1 MYTSKTAGYCDRRFY
16 IWRGSMKKEG
26 YKNLPNAAI
35 AVLVALFV
43 VTGLKSLQENNME
56 YVFIVTGIF
65 LTIVLTAKVAEAY
78 VHNKRFE
85 AADKV
90 RREG

>member
-1 MYTSKTAGYCDRRFY
+1 MGVIKTAG
-16 IWRGSMKKEG
+16 
-26 YKNLPNAAI
+26 LLL
-35 AVLVALFV
+35 AVFSEES
-43 VTGLKSLQENNME
+43 GRE
-56 YVFIVTGIF
+56 YVFIVAGIF
-65 LTIVLTAKVAEAY
+65 LTIVLTVKLAEAY

>member
-1 MYTSKTAGYCDRRFY
+1 MKTQ
-16 IWRGSMKKEG
+16 G
-26 YKNLPNAAI
+26 YKDFTNAVV
-35 AVLVALFV
+35 AVLITLFV
-43 VTGLKSLQENNME
+43 ITGLKSIEENSME
-56 YVFIVTGIF
+56 YVFIVVGAF
-65 LTIVLTAKVAEAY
+65 LTIVLTAKLAEAY

>member
-1 MYTSKTAGYCDRRFY
+1 
-16 IWRGSMKKEG
+16 MKKEG

-35 AVLVALFV
+35 AVLVTLFV
-43 VTGLKSLQENNME
+43 VTGFKSLQENNME
-56 YVFIVTGIF
+56 YVFIVAGIF
-65 LTIVLTAKVAEAY
+65 LTIALTVKVAET
-78 VHNKRFE
+78 HIQNKRFD

>member
-1 MYTSKTAGYCDRRFY
+1 
-16 IWRGSMKKEG
+16 
-26 YKNLPNAAI
+26 
-35 AVLVALFV
+35 
-43 VTGLKSLQENNME
+43 ME
-56 YVFIVTGIF
+56 YVFIVVGAF
-65 LTIVLTAKVAEAY
+65 LTIVLTAKLAEAY

>member
-1 MYTSKTAGYCDRRFY
+1 MVEKTSGLIFERGRVKTQ
-16 IWRGSMKKEG
+16 G
-26 YKNLPNAAI
+26 YKDFTN
-35 AVLVALFV
+35 AVLAVLITLFV
-43 VTGLKSLQENNME
+43 ITGLKSIEENSME
-56 YVFIVTGIF
+56 YVFIVVGAF
-65 LTIVLTAKVAEAY
+65 LTIVLTAKLAEAY

>member
-1 MYTSKTAGYCDRRFY
+1 
-16 IWRGSMKKEG
+16 MKKEG
-26 YKNLPNAAI
+26 YKNLPNAVI

-65 LTIVLTAKVAEAY
+65 LTIVLTAKVAET
-78 VHNKRFE
+78 HMQNKRFE

>member
-1 MYTSKTAGYCDRRFY
+1 VKTQ
-16 IWRGSMKKEG
+16 G
-26 YKNLPNAAI
+26 YKDFTN
-35 AVLVALFV
+35 AVLAVLITLFV
-43 VTGLKSLQENNME
+43 ITGLKSIEENSME
-56 YVFIVTGIF
+56 YVFIVVGAF
-65 LTIVLTAKVAEAY
+65 LTIVLTAKLAEAY

>member
-1 MYTSKTAGYCDRRFY
+1 MSVIKTAG
-16 IWRGSMKKEG
+16 
-26 YKNLPNAAI
+26 LAL
-35 AVLVALFV
+35 AVF
-43 VTGLKSLQENNME
+43 SEEDSME
-56 YVFIVTGIF
+56 YVFIVVGIF
-65 LTIVLTAKVAEAY
+65 LTIVLTVKLAEAY

>member
-1 MYTSKTAGYCDRRFY
+1 MKTQ
-16 IWRGSMKKEG
+16 G
-26 YKNLPNAAI
+26 YKDFTN
-35 AVLVALFV
+35 AVLAVLITLFV
-43 VTGLKSLQENNME
+43 ITGLKSIEENSME
-56 YVFIVTGIF
+56 YVFIVVGAF
-65 LTIVLTAKVAEAY
+65 LTIVLTAKLAEAY